1 MFVTVTGGSG
11 SGKSAFA
18 EEQILKFPEKNRLY
32 IATMVC
38 FDEESRQRVKR
49 HRKMRKEKHF
59 DTLECPTDLV
69 HVRIPKDTAV
79 LLECM
84 SNLTANEMYQEKGSG
99 DHCVEEILAGIRHV
113 KEQCRNLIIVTNEIF
128 SDGMDY
134 DEETRRYQKYLGEI
148 NVRMA
153 SMADLVAE
161 VVYSIPLIHK
171 GDLNEV
177 FER

>member
-1 MFVTVTGGSG
+1 MLILVTGGSG

-18 EEQILKFPEKNRLY
+18 ESVVMGLKTRPNLY
-32 IATMVC
+32 IATMYP
-38 FDEESRQRVKR
+38 FDDECHRRIAR
-49 HRKMRKEKHF
+49 HRLMRRDKGFE
-59 DTLECPTDLV
+59 TLECYTGLKDAK
-69 HVRIPKDTAV
+69 IPSSGTT

-177 FER
+177 FGR

>member
-1 MFVTVTGGSG
+1 MLILVTGGSG

-18 EEQILKFPEKNRLY
+18 ESVVMGLKTRPNLY
-32 IATMVC
+32 IATMYP
-38 FDEESRQRVKR
+38 FDEECHRRIAR
-49 HRKMRKEKHF
+49 HRLMRRDKGFE
-59 DTLECPTDLV
+59 TLECYTGLKDAK
-69 HVRIPKDTAV
+69 IPSSGTT

-84 SNLTANEMYQEKGSG
+84 SNLTANEMYQENGSG

-134 DEETRRYQKYLGEI
+134 DEETRRYHKYLGEI

-177 FER
+177 FGR